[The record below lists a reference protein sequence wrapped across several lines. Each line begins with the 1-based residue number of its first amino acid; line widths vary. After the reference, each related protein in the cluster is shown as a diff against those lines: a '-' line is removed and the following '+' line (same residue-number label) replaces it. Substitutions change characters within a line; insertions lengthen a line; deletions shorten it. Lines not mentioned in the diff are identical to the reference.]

1 MFLQARERGIG
12 FVGRL
17 AIIRVKYVFFFFFS
31 FTLVFAWSFS
41 LIFSIDDERIKM
53 NYYI

>member
-1 MFLQARERGIG
+1 MFLQASERGIG

-17 AIIRVKYVFFFFFS
+17 AIIRVKYVFFVFFFLRWFLLGHS
-31 FTLVFAWSFS
+31 H
-41 LIFSIDDERIKM
+41 FSIDDERIKM

>member
-17 AIIRVKYVFFFFFS
+17 AIIRVKYVFFLFLFFYAGFC
-31 FTLVFAWSFS
+31 LVIF
-41 LIFSIDDERIKM
+41 IFSIDERIKM